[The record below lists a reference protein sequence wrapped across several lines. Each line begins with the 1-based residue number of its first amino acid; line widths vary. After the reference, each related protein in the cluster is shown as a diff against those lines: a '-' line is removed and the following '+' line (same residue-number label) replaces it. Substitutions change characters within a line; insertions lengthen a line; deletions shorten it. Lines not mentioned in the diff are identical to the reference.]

1 MDIENQGIPFQI
13 TDWKKVVVSEHPGV
27 TGMAYWR
34 SLQLGDLRVRLV
46 EYSAGYLADHWC
58 QKGHILLVLEGE
70 IQTQLADGRA
80 YTMTA
85 GMSYEVSDDLSSH
98 RSFTEQGAKLFIVDG
113 GFLKNPK
120 VNFDTLN

>member
-85 GMSYEVSDDLSSH
+85 GPAVLGIGV
-98 RSFTEQGAKLFIVDG
+98 F
-113 GFLKNPK
+113 
-120 VNFDTLN
+120 

>member
-13 TDWKKVVVSEHPGV
+13 TDWEKVVVSEHPGV